1 MHSSVLASSPGLAQS
16 IIALVLGKIYMLT
29 HVYWLMRIERSEI
42 CINKYEN
49 WEAVLII
56 ALKLNIYK
64 YIQGVPKKLGAE
76 ETIHVE
82 TKRLYEISLRF

>member
-1 MHSSVLASSPGLAQS
+1 M
-16 IIALVLGKIYMLT
+16 K
-29 HVYWLMRIERSEI
+29 IERSETI